1 MSFGSKLVF
10 PEHFHYSQFF
20 SSNRS
25 ILELQYPLFFLKN
38 GSLAV
43 LLELKL
49 AENLQ
54 IWQKKIKVRLGL
66 LKKKCGAIFA
76 GNEEA
81 SQKHLL
87 LNFSFVR
94 PFRFCVRYK
103 GNRNAGFLHLKK
115 ITVTLT
121 KRTKKPVLRVFCV
134 WRENHVEM
142 SYFLIKYALYC
153 G

>member
-25 ILELQYPLFFLKN
+25 ILELQYPIFFLKN

-54 IWQKKIKVRLGL
+54 IWQKRSKFVRLGL

-121 KRTKKPVLRVFCV
+121 KRTKKPVFCEFFVCGERTTLRC
-134 WRENHVEM
+134 HI
-142 SYFLIKYALYC
+142 S
-153 G
+153 